1 MAEDILN
8 LDKNKEEHD
17 WNLVTKIRS
26 FWRKS
31 LFHRLLYLSFAIE
44 NNYLDFS
51 DGRLYWRFCADYNE
65 PYIGVGAIP
74 QTEDDPDNQL
84 KINPYGYCPTWNDLS
99 PGQKT
104 RRVPT
109 WWQKLRRR

>member
-1 MAEDILN
+1 MSRYQGVF
-8 LDKNKEEHD
+8 DKNKEEHD

-51 DGRLYWRFCADYNE
+51 SYVKYISKVQTEGEEEQLWIKLELNELHKKFGGRL
-65 PYIGVGAIP
+65 
-74 QTEDDPDNQL
+74 T
-84 KINPYGYCPTWNDLS
+84 K
-99 PGQKT
+99 
-104 RRVPT
+104 
-109 WWQKLRRR
+109 